1 VGWTWSGQYPAM
13 RRPGTSVESSEHS
26 VTPHEADRKLKV
38 FGVNRRVHNFGVHP
52 AELINVTQTWVA
64 PE

>member
-1 VGWTWSGQYPAM
+1 M